1 MIVRIKRFNRKRFK
15 ANATY
20 VNKPVPFRG
29 YLAISFA
36 KTEGDRLLGSRPSYL
51 GLSNDQIAFRRR
63 VVAGSKR
70 EKSLEGWAARNI
82 ANSSWGKN
90 RVETLMYLAL
100 VPFSALA
107 IQPLQF
113 FLFLN
118 GLNGFMEGVENL
130 EMGLLLLHNGWR
142 GLSFECP
149 ERL

>member
-70 EKSLEGWAARNI
+70 EKSLEG
-82 ANSSWGKN
+82 
-90 RVETLMYLAL
+90 
-100 VPFSALA
+100 
-107 IQPLQF
+107 
-113 FLFLN
+113 
-118 GLNGFMEGVENL
+118 
-130 EMGLLLLHNGWR
+130 
-142 GLSFECP
+142 
-149 ERL
+149 